1 MADMLFDL
9 VKESKFNKAA
19 MESVIKLFEPKLKK
33 TLYMTNPNDRDD
45 LEQELKMKMVSYI
58 KEYDMNSVP
67 GFWEFKEKVDKGR
80 ETNS

>member
-1 MADMLFDL
+1 MAYMLIDL
-9 VKESKFNKAA
+9 VKESKFNREA

-58 KEYDMNSVP
+58 KEYDTNSVP
-67 GFWEFKEKVDKGR
+67 GFWKFKEKLDKDK
-80 ETNS
+80 EKSS